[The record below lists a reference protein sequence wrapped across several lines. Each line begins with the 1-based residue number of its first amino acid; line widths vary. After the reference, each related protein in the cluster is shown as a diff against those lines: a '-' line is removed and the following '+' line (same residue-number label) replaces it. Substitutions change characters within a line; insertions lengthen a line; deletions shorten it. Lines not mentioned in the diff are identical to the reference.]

1 MTNNLLWVERYR
13 PKKLSGILSQD
24 NNIQFIRKFLN
35 NKQLP
40 HLLLFGVSGSGKTSA
55 ILACAKELNKE
66 YYHSLTL
73 ELNASEHRG
82 IDVVREKI
90 KEFACT
96 KTMYN
101 EGIKIIILDEADSM
115 TVIAQSALRR
125 IIEKFSSNVKFC
137 IICNYINKII
147 PALQSRCI
155 QLRFSP
161 LQHKDIYSIL
171 TNFCDKENI
180 IINNSVITGIIDYS
194 NGDMRRAIN
203 LLQNIH
209 KQKNI
214 NSIEHLYSYIGFP
227 TPNTIDIIINTLL
240 YQNDILSSYHKI
252 SSIIHDNGL
261 LLNDIIT
268 YIHKNFILFISN
280 KNFHC
285 TQNSM
290 IFIFKHLANL
300 EFNLSLDYIFEI
312 QLCGLISIFRFIQEK
327 NSKNNVI

>member
-1 MTNNLLWVERYR
+1 MNNLLWVEKYR
-13 PKKLSGILSQD
+13 PETLSDIVSQD
-24 NNIQFIRKFLN
+24 NNVQFIKNFLI

-40 HLLLFGVSGSGKTSA
+40 HLLLFGSSGSGKTSA
-55 ILACAKELNKE
+55 ILACAKQLNNE

-82 IDVVREKI
+82 IDVVRDKI

-125 IIEKFSSNVKFC
+125 IIEKFSNNVKFC

-155 QLRFSP
+155 RLRFSP
-161 LQHKDIYSIL
+161 LIHKDINFIL
-171 TNFCDKENI
+171 NNICIKENI
-180 IINNSVITGIIDYS
+180 IINDSVMNGIINYS
-194 NGDMRRAIN
+194 NGDMRKAIN

-214 NSIEHLYSYIGFP
+214 LSIEHLYSYIGFP
-227 TPNTIDIIINTLL
+227 TPNTIDSIINTLL
-240 YQNDILSSYHKI
+240 YQNDILISYQTI

-261 LLNDIIT
+261 LLSDIIT
-268 YIHKNFILFISN
+268 YIHKKFSIFISN
-280 KNFHC
+280 NSFHC
-285 TQNSM
+285 TQNSI
-290 IFIFKHLANL
+290 IFIFKHLANI
-300 EFNLSLDYIFEI
+300 EFNLSLDFIFEI
-312 QLCGLISIFRFIQEK
+312 QLCALISIFRLIQE
-327 NSKNNVI
+327 NISKNNLI